1 MKLFFTLWALLIASI
16 GSAKVY
22 YVNVKASGSNNGTSW
37 SNAYQDLQKAIDQ
50 VPAGSELW
58 IAAGI
63 YHPVAKTKPYAIK
76 KSLHLYGG
84 FAGGESRME
93 DRDWTRNITR
103 LSGDL
108 QSDDI
113 ESYQDHRADNA
124 YHILDISLSGGTVY
138 LDGIYVTNGTGNPSG
153 NSTNLYGIGGGI
165 LLSGDLELT
174 HCYFLYNAANYGGA
188 VLLLKGSLT
197 MEDCLFQ
204 NNYSAYAGGAIYQP
218 NNHTTLSANA
228 CTFRANSSGDTGGAF
243 SANLAN
249 TSSLKECLFEENS
262 AARGG
267 AVEVTFGARVTCT
280 NSQFRGNNASYLG
293 GVLFVNGSKSTFT
306 AVNCDFE
313 ENTQCCQENGVG
325 GGVGVVAYEALLK
338 FDRCH
343 FNYNSTEKRGGCL
356 LIVDADMAAD
366 RSDFTENT
374 AGSGGALYLAREEIN
389 TSLYLTDCDLLRNE
403 AAYYGG
409 AIYNES
415 GSVYA
420 LGGFMSSNHANEY
433 GGAISSYG
441 SYNSLELSGIRFQ
454 QNQSTYAGGAID
466 LEADSEAFIEDCSF
480 EKNRS
485 GQGGAIASTN
495 DDQKSLNTLTIRR
508 SHFVQNSATE
518 GGAGV
523 SIFNHNLTM
532 VNCLIEK
539 HDIRGSV
546 YDGIIYLND
555 YDAFSDSTHLINN
568 TFVNNTTTKGFIIE
582 YQDKGDRCGLVI
594 QNNLFDNSGPEVG
607 LEAGQYQVQ
616 SRGGNLCASNRMSEW
631 LTHAKD
637 QNNKNPKMG
646 NDYNLLAG
654 SPAIDAG
661 VSAHAPPDDY
671 NGNLRQGPVDAGA
684 FEANGV
690 SGYIV
695 QEPWKGS
702 LEILGNPVMT
712 YANLR
717 LNTQDATSFRVEL
730 IAASGATETTWS
742 DYKLPGSHT
751 FRIRIPAV
759 APGTYWLR
767 VWMDNQYRTQPLII
781 FGE

>member
-124 YHILDISLSGGTVY
+124 YHVLDISLSGGTVY

-165 LLSGDLELT
+165 LLSGDLELS

-343 FNYNSTEKRGGCL
+343 FNYNSTEKQGGCL
-356 LIVDADMAAD
+356 LIVDADMVAD
-366 RSDFTENT
+366 VRFLPNPFWVPDLRDQTGRDAEVSDYVLSRE
-374 AGSGGALYLAREEIN
+374 GALDVLEHYSAIVNLVADGYVREGKRYVTIGIGCTGGKHRSVATAERLARMLSEQGHQVVVQHR
-389 TSLYLTDCDLLRNE
+389 DLGRE
-403 AAYYGG
+403 
-409 AIYNES
+409 
-415 GSVYA
+415 
-420 LGGFMSSNHANEY
+420 
-433 GGAISSYG
+433 
-441 SYNSLELSGIRFQ
+441 
-454 QNQSTYAGGAID
+454 
-466 LEADSEAFIEDCSF
+466 
-480 EKNRS
+480 
-485 GQGGAIASTN
+485 
-495 DDQKSLNTLTIRR
+495 
-508 SHFVQNSATE
+508 
-518 GGAGV
+518 
-523 SIFNHNLTM
+523 
-532 VNCLIEK
+532 
-539 HDIRGSV
+539 
-546 YDGIIYLND
+546 
-555 YDAFSDSTHLINN
+555 
-568 TFVNNTTTKGFIIE
+568 
-582 YQDKGDRCGLVI
+582 
-594 QNNLFDNSGPEVG
+594 
-607 LEAGQYQVQ
+607 
-616 SRGGNLCASNRMSEW
+616 
-631 LTHAKD
+631 
-637 QNNKNPKMG
+637 
-646 NDYNLLAG
+646 
-654 SPAIDAG
+654 
-661 VSAHAPPDDY
+661 
-671 NGNLRQGPVDAGA
+671 
-684 FEANGV
+684 
-690 SGYIV
+690 
-695 QEPWKGS
+695 
-702 LEILGNPVMT
+702 
-712 YANLR
+712 
-717 LNTQDATSFRVEL
+717 
-730 IAASGATETTWS
+730 
-742 DYKLPGSHT
+742 
-751 FRIRIPAV
+751 
-759 APGTYWLR
+759 
-767 VWMDNQYRTQPLII
+767 
-781 FGE
+781 